1 MRICI
6 FLGEPISRD
15 GCSHHSLFG
24 MADYSSVTLRKKKEE
39 IKREKKER
47 EGLRERRGEREP
59 TGNESKRFTTWKF
72 YFSMTAGA

>member
-15 GCSHHSLFG
+15 GYSHHSLFG

-59 TGNESKRFTTWKF
+59 TGNESRRFTTWKY
-72 YFSMTAGA
+72 YFSVTTGA